1 MGKIMHRLHRK
12 GPVATKLTR
21 PQPTWLPCVGCDA
34 SSMSQTSVKA
44 KDHPRTEKYSGSR
57 SGMTCHRQQSTKLST
72 TFANVRFGQWWTFWA
87 YYLN

>member
-57 SGMTCHRQQSTKLST
+57 SGMTCHRQQINKAINDFRKRAFRPMVDILSI
-72 TFANVRFGQWWTFWA
+72 
-87 YYLN
+87 LS